1 MLVIL
6 WYVPPFLP
14 NGSMNNII
22 SESRANINP
31 RELKS
36 MKNNKKN
43 TFIMSNEYITWWVR
57 LEMEI
62 AFKFNPHPIE

>member
-1 MLVIL
+1 
-6 WYVPPFLP
+6 
-14 NGSMNNII
+14 MNNII

-36 MKNNKKN
+36 MKNNRKN

-62 AFKFNPHPIE
+62 ALKFNPHPIE